1 MFLILSILWFIRT
14 SKHVLFWLY
23 LWQLKEYHMGRFLDH
38 FKTQKGQRL
47 VLNPLQSFK
56 ILLTILFFLVII
68 LFPIIL
74 YVFEQNVVQFT
85 LYLLVFDILTPIII
99 TAVVFL
105 FQPLVILLRNNT
117 IRKATNKLKNLKLV
131 NDGLVVVGITG
142 SYGKTSTKE

>member
-56 ILLTILFFLVII
+56 ILLTILFLLDNIVFVWVLLLFYFIESFLFFRAIFNKRAQI
-68 LFPIIL
+68 HIK
-74 YVFEQNVVQFT
+74 
-85 LYLLVFDILTPIII
+85 LLVP
-99 TAVVFL
+99 
-105 FQPLVILLRNNT
+105 
-117 IRKATNKLKNLKLV
+117 K
-131 NDGLVVVGITG
+131 
-142 SYGKTSTKE
+142 